1 VEVRSRWLKSGRSQ
15 RRPSRRI
22 PAFGWSRR
30 RRSRLGSLRMRVGRP
45 FPAVSGLSGG
55 FVLAY
60 FLDPARGRRR
70 RKLVIQRAGGLVR
83 RTSRKGRRAARHAAS
98 QATGRAQRAVHPR
111 ARQAPPGDDVTLA
124 HKVETEIFRP
134 ADAPKAAVNVNA
146 VDGVVFLRGV
156 ARTAA
161 EIAELER
168 EVRAIP
174 GVREVEN
181 LLHLPGTPAPPAP
194 AARAGSGARRHRT
207 RR

>member
-1 VEVRSRWLKSGRSQ
+1 MEAIPRWLKSGGSQ
-15 RRPSRRI
+15 RRPSRI
-22 PAFGWSRR
+22 VAFGWSRR
-30 RRSRLGSLRMRVGRP
+30 RRSRLGSLRMRVGRL
-45 FPAVSGLSGG
+45 FPAMSGLGG
-55 FVLAY
+55 GLALAY

-98 QATGRAQRAVHPR
+98 QATGRARRAVHPR
-111 ARQAPPGDDVTLA
+111 ARQAPPADDVTLA

-134 ADAPKAAVNVNA
+134 ADAPKATINVNA
-146 VDGVVFLRGV
+146 VDGVVVLRGV

-174 GVREVEN
+174 GVRDVEN
-181 LLHLPGTPAPPAP
+181 LLHLPGTPAPPVP
-194 AARAGSGARRHRT
+194 AARPGSGERRHKT
-207 RR
+207 HS